1 MPNQYAQSHFLNE
14 DLSESLNAAC
24 ESLNDQI
31 HGDIDLIFAFVSG
44 QTAEEFDRCMPRIKE
59 KTRAR
64 VVLGCS
70 CETAIGGAYE
80 LEHAAAISL
89 WAAKLPDAEITPM
102 HLTYQRSGGDAAI
115 VGWPSTTD
123 GIWDDN
129 SSLLLLGEPFG
140 FPIDV
145 LLERFNED
153 RPGVRIAGGMASG
166 AQVPGESRLLLN
178 DQTYEEGVVAIRI
191 SGTPIRMLVSQGC
204 RPIGEPMIIT
214 ASERNIIQSLGGKK
228 ALNVVYDL
236 FQTLPTSEQ
245 QLFQNGLHVGRVINE
260 YQDKFEYGD
269 FLIRNVIGIDK
280 ETKSISIG
288 DFVRPGQTVQF
299 HIRDSQS
306 ASFEFQ
312 QILSRT
318 VAKRPFSAGILFTC
332 NGRGTHLFPDPHHDA
347 TCVAGANNSADGSTA
362 AKVPLAGFFAAGE
375 IGPVGNLNFLHG
387 FTASLVVFD

>member
-59 KTRAR
+59 KTGAR

-123 GIWDDN
+123 GIWADN

-153 RPGVRIAGGMASG
+153 RPGVRIAGGISHSG
-166 AQVPGESRLLLN
+166 LIGRCLILPLLPHPRGNVNSLKQIAKDCSERDKWFAPRKGPAGLHPGHDSRL
-178 DQTYEEGVVAIRI
+178 V
-191 SGTPIRMLVSQGC
+191 
-204 RPIGEPMIIT
+204 
-214 ASERNIIQSLGGKK
+214 
-228 ALNVVYDL
+228 
-236 FQTLPTSEQ
+236 
-245 QLFQNGLHVGRVINE
+245 QN
-260 YQDKFEYGD
+260 
-269 FLIRNVIGIDK
+269 
-280 ETKSISIG
+280 
-288 DFVRPGQTVQF
+288 
-299 HIRDSQS
+299 
-306 ASFEFQ
+306 
-312 QILSRT
+312 
-318 VAKRPFSAGILFTC
+318 C
-332 NGRGTHLFPDPHHDA
+332 
-347 TCVAGANNSADGSTA
+347 
-362 AKVPLAGFFAAGE
+362 
-375 IGPVGNLNFLHG
+375 
-387 FTASLVVFD
+387 